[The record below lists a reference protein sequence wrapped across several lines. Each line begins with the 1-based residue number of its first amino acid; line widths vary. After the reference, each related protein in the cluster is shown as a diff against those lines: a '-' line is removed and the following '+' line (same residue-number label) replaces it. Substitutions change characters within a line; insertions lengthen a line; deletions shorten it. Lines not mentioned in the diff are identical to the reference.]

1 MRKINKIIIHCSA
14 TPEGRNV
21 KAETIKKW
29 HLDRGFSD
37 IGYHYIIHLNGSISY
52 GRSIYTNGAHTKGHN
67 SSSLGVCY
75 IGGCDSKMDAKDTRT
90 CEQIDSLNDL
100 LKTLKRLH
108 PGAIIYG
115 HRDFS
120 TKDCPSFDAFN
131 EYKDLI

>member
-1 MRKINKIIIHCSA
+1 
-14 TPEGRNV
+14 
-21 KAETIKKW
+21 
-29 HLDRGFSD
+29 
-37 IGYHYIIHLNGSISY
+37 
-52 GRSIYTNGAHTKGHN
+52 
-67 SSSLGVCY
+67 
-75 IGGCDSKMDAKDTRT
+75 MDAKDTRT